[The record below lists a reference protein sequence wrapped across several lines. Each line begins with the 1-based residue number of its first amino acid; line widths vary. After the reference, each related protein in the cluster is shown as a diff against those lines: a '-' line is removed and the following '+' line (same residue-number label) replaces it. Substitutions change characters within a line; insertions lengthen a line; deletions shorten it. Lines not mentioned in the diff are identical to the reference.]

1 MKIQNNYTQT
11 NFGQLYIASIEA
23 EKLFL
28 IDEKGKKYK
37 LNFDCINCEMIIIN

>member
-1 MKIQNNYTQT
+1 MRTKHCLK
-11 NFGQLYIASIEA
+11 FEFDLCKSS